1 MLGKLPFNL
10 RQSNLLRY
18 IFFTFLIVAFV
29 VVSFYIIKRAPFN
42 FFQLLT
48 YTSYS
53 ILRIAASYLF
63 SLITAIALGFWM
75 ARNKRIERVLLPFL
89 DIMQSVPVVGFFP
102 AAIGIFVALF
112 KGERIGIEL
121 ASIFLIFTSQAW
133 NMIFGV
139 YESLKVMPKDIDRL
153 LRAYNIKGWLALK
166 KVYIPATIPS
176 LIFNSNVSWG
186 NSWFFLMSSEVFAI
200 GAKQFNLP
208 GIGQILWTSSEKG
221 DYFGVLAGFLAIT
234 ITVLAMSIFVW
245 EPLTSWSKKFS
256 FQMMPYEKEAPE
268 NYILS
273 KFKDL
278 IQIFSPISRGF
289 EEALKERI
297 QKTTISEVIY
307 SHLSSIQLSKKL
319 KKLMSLIMKILF
331 FGFVVY
337 MIFIIGK
344 FIIKVFTQPFP
355 IEAQNIPLYILFSFL
370 RLLSVYIFCFLLL
383 FFISSIL
390 YFGSSK
396 TSEGLL
402 TIFRVLSSIPGTALK
417 PLILSIFIESKLKHS
432 IELTAFFVLFSTMFW
447 YMVFPTASRIM
458 LIPRE
463 LKEPVHFFSKSKLF
477 ILRKLVLPASFPGLI
492 TGSFAAFGAGWNALV
507 VAEFSVFNHKIYK
520 VNGIGYL
527 IDYAA
532 IVKGDT
538 TLLTLCLVSLV
549 IVIILLNKLIWQR
562 LYDYAEKKYSLDLE

>member
-1 MLGKLPFNL
+1 MLGRLPFNL
-10 RQSNLLRY
+10 RQSSILRY
-18 IFFTFLIVAFV
+18 VFFGFSLSAFV
-29 VVSFYIIKRAPFN
+29 VVSFYIFRRAPYD

-53 ILRIAASYLF
+53 ILRIAASYVF
-63 SLITAIALGFWM
+63 SLIAAIALGFWM
-75 ARNKRIERVLLPFL
+75 ARNKRVERVLLPFL

-112 KGERIGIEL
+112 RGERIGIEL

-139 YESLKVMPKDIDRL
+139 YESLKVMPKDVDRL
-153 LRAYNIKGWLALK
+153 LRAYNIRGWLALK

-221 DYFGVLAGFLAIT
+221 DYFGVLGGFLAII

-256 FQMMPYEKEAPE
+256 FQMMPYEEEAPE
-268 NYILS
+268 NYVLS

-278 IQIFSPISRGF
+278 IQFFSPIRRGF
-289 EEALKERI
+289 EEELKERI
-297 QKTTISEVIY
+297 QKTTLTEILY
-307 SHLSSIQLSKKL
+307 SRFSKIQASKKL
-319 KKLMSLIMKILF
+319 KRLLSLIVKILF
-331 FGFVVY
+331 FGFLAY
-337 MIFIIGK
+337 LIFVLGK
-344 FIIKVFTQPFP
+344 FLIYILTQPFP
-355 IEAQNIPLYILFSFL
+355 LEARNIPSFIFFSFI
-370 RLLSVYIFCFLLL
+370 RLVSVYIFCLLL
-383 FFISSIL
+383 LSIISSIL
-390 YFGSSK
+390 YFGSPK

-402 TIFRVLSSIPGTALK
+402 TIFRILSSIPGTALK
-417 PLILSIFIESKLKHS
+417 PLILSIAIGSKFKHS
-432 IELTAFFVLFSTMFW
+432 MELAAFFVLFSTMFW
-447 YMVFPTASRIM
+447 YMIFPPASRIM

-463 LKEPVHFFSKSKLF
+463 LKEPIHLFSKSKFF
-477 ILRKLVLPASFPGLI
+477 ILRKLVLPASFPGLV

-507 VAEFSVFNHKIYK
+507 VAEFSVFNHKVYK

-532 IVKGDT
+532 IIKGDT
-538 TLLTLCLVSLV
+538 TLLTLCLAALV
-549 IVIILLNKLIWQR
+549 TVIILLNNLIWQK